1 MLYVTITVDI
11 LNTTTIIGILRI
23 IIDILNITI
32 EFSLK

>member
-1 MLYVTITVDI
+1 MLYVTITIDI
-11 LNTTTIIGILRI
+11 LNITTIIGILRI